1 MGVNDLTQAN
11 MMRQNKEIKHERHLQ
26 ELQHILER
34 EQEELV
40 KAKTDKEYTNKKLK
54 TVQKEYEEKIQKTN
68 QLMADMEILGI

>member
-54 TVQKEYEEKIQKTN
+54 TVQKEYEEKIQKMN

>member
-68 QLMADMEILGI
+68 QLMADMEVLGI